1 MRRAVLAP
9 ALAVAALAIAG
20 CGGVRKEQGTRVV
33 TGLIDATEIDV
44 ASKIPARVKELKI
57 REGDRVTKGQAL
69 VVLESEE
76 IEAKIAQVASGIQ
89 AAKARLTMAR
99 KGARVEERQQAQKAT
114 EAAQHQLDLAT
125 KMYDRL
131 GKLVKEGSVPQAT
144 FDDVEFKF
152 QAAQDQLSIAQARLH
167 MVKEGARTEEIEA
180 LEALVRQA
188 EGTLAEV
195 ESYGRERGQAAPV
208 DGEIAR
214 IVLHEGELAATGYPI
229 LTIVTIDAPWASFA
243 VREDL
248 LKELKVGTRVTAEVP
263 ALGRTVEF
271 EVYSIAAMGDFATW
285 KATNAKDSFDLK
297 TFEVKA
303 RPTAKIEG
311 LRPGMTVRWTRG

>member
-1 MRRAVLAP
+1 
-9 ALAVAALAIAG
+9 
-20 CGGVRKEQGTRVV
+20 
-33 TGLIDATEIDV
+33 
-44 ASKIPARVKELKI
+44 
-57 REGDRVTKGQAL
+57 
-69 VVLESEE
+69 
-76 IEAKIAQVASGIQ
+76 
-89 AAKARLTMAR
+89 
-99 KGARVEERQQAQKAT
+99 
-114 EAAQHQLDLAT
+114 
-125 KMYDRL
+125 
-131 GKLVKEGSVPQAT
+131 
-144 FDDVEFKF
+144 
-152 QAAQDQLSIAQARLH
+152 
-167 MVKEGARTEEIEA
+167 
-180 LEALVRQA
+180 
-188 EGTLAEV
+188 
-195 ESYGRERGQAAPV
+195 V